1 MCFRFNIDQ
10 NEWQDLPDMPTRRH
24 DHGSVVVGNLLAVVG
39 GMSSERTAFLSEI
52 EMLDLTAQASQ
63 WTSLPPLHYDG

>member
-10 NEWQDLPDMPTRRH
+10 NDWQVLPDMPTRRH
-24 DHGSVVVGNLLAVVG
+24 DHGSVVVGNLLVVIG

-52 EMLDLTAQASQ
+52 EMLDLSAQAAQ
-63 WTSLPPLHYDG
+63 WTSLPPLYYDG